1 MLRVRRISSKY
12 RDVFEAYAH
21 TRSATPSRTMEV
33 NNAGLRR
40 KRSMRSDPM
49 TPVCSAVREGTAA
62 GMEGD
67 GITLSK
73 RASIQDM

>member
-1 MLRVRRISSKY
+1 MLRVRRISSRY
-12 RDVFEAYAH
+12 RDEFEAYAH

-33 NNAGLRR
+33 IKAGLRR
-40 KRSMRSDPM
+40 RRSIRSDPM
-49 TPVCSAVREGTAA
+49 TPVCPAICEGTAA

-67 GITLSK
+67 GITQSK